1 MRRIY
6 ILLALIAIGVTSIAR
21 ADRLPL
27 PADTPASYRAE
38 CASCHLPFAPML
50 LSSPDWKNV
59 MGNLERHYGDNA
71 SLDAKTRGEIEVY
84 LTRRA
89 GSGSRVSGAGDPP
102 RITATD
108 WFRREHREVSAAL
121 WRDPRVKSAANCT
134 ACHSRA
140 EHESFRAREIK
151 LPK

>member
-1 MRRIY
+1 MKRIGT
-6 ILLALIAIGVTSIAR
+6 ILGLAAFGVAGFAR

-38 CASCHLPFAPML
+38 CGSCHLPFAPML
-50 LSSPDWKNV
+50 LSSPDWKKV

-71 SLDAKTRGEIEVY
+71 SLDAKTRSEIEAY
-84 LTRRA
+84 LQRHA
-89 GSGSRVSGAGDPP
+89 GNGSRVGGAGDPP
-102 RITATD
+102 RISVTD

-121 WRDPRVKSAANCT
+121 WRDPRVKSAANCP

-140 EHESFRAREIK
+140 EQESFRGREIK